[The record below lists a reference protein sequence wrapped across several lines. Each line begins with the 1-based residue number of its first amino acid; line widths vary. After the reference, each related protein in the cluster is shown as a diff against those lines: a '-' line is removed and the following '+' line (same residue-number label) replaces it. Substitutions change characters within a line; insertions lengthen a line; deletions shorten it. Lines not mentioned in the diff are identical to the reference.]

1 MIVHLDTSALVDAL
15 GPDGRDIRGL
25 SRLVAALRD
34 ATAAAKAARAVAAA
48 QGEATGVNRSKTLV
62 YLERSP
68 KKTFAG
74 ALDWPGWCRAGL
86 ALAALADYAPRYAR
100 VAAEANESF
109 EAEVGSDFD
118 VVEDVAGDA
127 TTAFGAPGIVV
138 AADRRPVSATDGER
152 MARLV
157 AAAWAVFEDVAAG
170 APQTLRKG
178 PRGGGRD
185 RDKIV
190 EHVVGAETS
199 YASVIGIKRR
209 QPDPGDRAAIDSL
222 RAAILDL
229 LAQPSDGTP
238 LAGRRWPA
246 RYAARR
252 IAWHAL
258 DHAWEIEDRTEPA

>member
-1 MIVHLDTSALVDAL
+1 MMT
-15 GPDGRDIRGL
+15 
-25 SRLVAALRD
+25 
-34 ATAAAKAARAVAAA
+34 K
-48 QGEATGVNRSKTLV
+48 KTLV

-74 ALDWPGWCRAGL
+74 ALDWPGWCRAGKDGDL
-86 ALAALADYAPRYAR
+86 ALAALADYGPRYAR
-100 VAAEANESF
+100 VATAAGEAF
-109 EAEVGSDFD
+109 DRRTVGDFD
-118 VVEDVAGDA
+118 VVEEVEGDA

-138 AADRRPVSATDGER
+138 AADRRRLSRTDAER
-152 MARLV
+152 LARLV
-157 AAAWAVFEDVAAG
+157 AAAWRVFDEVVAS
-170 APQTLRKG
+170 APAELRKG

-199 YASVIGIKRR
+199 YASVIGIKQR
-209 QPDPGDRAAIDSL
+209 QPEPGDRAAGDAL

-229 LAQPSDGTP
+229 LARSSDGTA
-238 LAGRRWPA
+238 LAGRRWPT

-258 DHAWEIEDRTEPA
+258 DHAWEIEDRSSPED

>member
-1 MIVHLDTSALVDAL
+1 VSS
-15 GPDGRDIRGL
+15 G
-25 SRLVAALRD
+25 
-34 ATAAAKAARAVAAA
+34 
-48 QGEATGVNRSKTLV
+48 KTLV

-74 ALDWPGWCRAGL
+74 ALDWPGWCRAGKDADL
-86 ALAALADYAPRYAR
+86 ALAALADYGPRYAR
-100 VAAEANESF
+100 VATAAGEAF
-109 EAEVGSDFD
+109 DPRTVSDFD
-118 VVEDVAGDA
+118 VLEDVEGDA

-138 AADRRPVSATDGER
+138 AADRRPLSATDAER
-152 MARLV
+152 LTRLV
-157 AAAWAVFEDVAAG
+157 DAAWVVFEDVVAG
-170 APQTLRKG
+170 APPTLRKG

-190 EHVVGAETS
+190 EHVIGAETS
-199 YASVIGIKRR
+199 YASVIGIKQR
-209 QPDPGDRAAIDSL
+209 QPDPGDRAAIDAL

-229 LAQPSDGTP
+229 LSKPSAGTP

-258 DHAWEIEDRTEPA
+258 DHAWEIEDRTEPAGA

>member
-1 MIVHLDTSALVDAL
+1 MSST
-15 GPDGRDIRGL
+15 
-25 SRLVAALRD
+25 
-34 ATAAAKAARAVAAA
+34 
-48 QGEATGVNRSKTLV
+48 KTLV

-74 ALDWPGWCRAGL
+74 ALDWPGWCRAGKDADL
-86 ALAALADYAPRYAR
+86 ALGALADYASRYAR
-100 VAAEANESF
+100 VAAEAGESF
-109 EAEVGSDFD
+109 DARPVSGFD
-118 VVEDVAGDA
+118 VVEHVEGDA

-138 AADRRPVSATDGER
+138 EADRRPLSAKDAER
-152 MARLV
+152 LARLV
-157 AAAWAVFEDVAAG
+157 ASGWVVFEDVVAG
-170 APQTLRKG
+170 APPTLRKG

-190 EHVVGAETS
+190 EHVIGAEVS
-199 YASVIGIKRR
+199 YASVIGIKHR
-209 QPDPGDRAAIDSL
+209 QSDPGDRAAIDAL
-222 RAAILDL
+222 RAAMLDL
-229 LAQPSDGTP
+229 LSKPSDGTP